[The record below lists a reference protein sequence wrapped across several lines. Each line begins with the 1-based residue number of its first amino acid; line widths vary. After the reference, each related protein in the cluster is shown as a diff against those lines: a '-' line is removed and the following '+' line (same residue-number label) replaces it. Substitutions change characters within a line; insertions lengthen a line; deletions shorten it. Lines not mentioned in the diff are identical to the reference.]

1 MRRDADVT
9 QVAPRELPRRE
20 RRRRHTHRRIIA
32 AAMAEFDRVGVA
44 QARVEHICRAAD
56 VTRPTF
62 YAHFP
67 SKEDVLLELQRR
79 AANTIADEI
88 LARLA
93 EAASLS
99 QVIEALV
106 EGLFAAAGSVSPR
119 LRREIVSFD
128 VRERRTALWEATPLF
143 REIRRRFDAARA
155 RGEIAPSHDSRQ
167 VTHWI
172 LVTLLGFLVGDA
184 PDLEATRDDALGV
197 LQLVV
202 KGLRCTETTTD

>member
-1 MRRDADVT
+1 
-9 QVAPRELPRRE
+9 
-20 RRRRHTHRRIIA
+20 
-32 AAMAEFDRVGVA
+32 MAEFDRVGVA
-44 QARVEHICRAAD
+44 HARVAHICPAAD

-79 AANTIADEI
+79 AVNVIADEV

-93 EAASLS
+93 EAASLPE
-99 QVIEALV
+99 VIEALV
-106 EGLFAAAGSVSPR
+106 EGVFAAAGSVSPR

-143 REIRRRFDAARA
+143 REVRRRFDAARA
-155 RGEIAPSHDSRQ
+155 RGEISPGHDSTRI
-167 VTHWI
+167 THWI
-172 LVTLLGFLVGDA
+172 LVMLIGFLVGDA
-184 PDLEATRDDALGV
+184 PDLEATREDAHGV

-202 KGLRCTETTTD
+202 KGLHCAETIG